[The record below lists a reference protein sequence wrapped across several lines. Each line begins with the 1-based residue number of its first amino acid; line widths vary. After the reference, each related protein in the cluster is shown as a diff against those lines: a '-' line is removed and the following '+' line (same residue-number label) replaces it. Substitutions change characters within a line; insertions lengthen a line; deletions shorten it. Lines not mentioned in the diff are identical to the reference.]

1 MNQNE
6 IFEKIIEIIKDVFD
20 DEDLV
25 ITRETVA
32 SDVDG
37 WDSLN
42 HLQLMSEIEDEFEI
56 TFTMGEVQSFSNVG
70 ELADAVVAHV
80 NK

>member
-6 IFEKIIEIIKDVFD
+6 VLEKVTEIIKDVFD
-20 DEDLV
+20 NESLV

-32 SDVDG
+32 KDVEG

-42 HLQLMSEIEDEFEI
+42 HLQLMNEIEDEFDI
-56 TFTMGEVQSFSNVG
+56 TFTMGEVQGFSNVG
-70 ELADAVVAHV
+70 ELIDSIMTHI
-80 NK
+80 

>member
-6 IFEKIIEIIKDVFD
+6 VLAKVTEIIQDVFD
-20 DEDLV
+20 NEDLV

-32 SDVDG
+32 KDVEG

-42 HLQLMSEIEDEFEI
+42 HLQLMNEIEDEFDI
-56 TFTMGEVQSFSNVG
+56 TFTMGEVQGFSNVG
-70 ELADAVVAHV
+70 ELVDSIMAHI
-80 NK
+80 

>member
-6 IFEKIIEIIKDVFD
+6 VLEKVTEIIRDVFD
-20 DEDLV
+20 NDDLV

-32 SDVDG
+32 KDVEG

-42 HLQLMSEIEDEFEI
+42 HLQLMNEIEDEFDI
-56 TFTMGEVQSFSNVG
+56 TLTMGEVQGFSNVG
-70 ELADAVVAHV
+70 ELVDSIMAHI
-80 NK
+80 

>member
-6 IFEKIIEIIKDVFD
+6 IFEKIVEIIRDVFD
-20 DEDLV
+20 DESLE

-32 SDVDG
+32 ADVDG

-42 HLQLMSEIEDEFEI
+42 HLQLMSEIEDEFDI

-70 ELADAVVAHV
+70 ELADAVVTHIG
-80 NK
+80 

>member
-6 IFEKIIEIIKDVFD
+6 VLEKVTEIIREVFD
-20 DEDLV
+20 NDDLV

-32 SDVDG
+32 KDVEG

-42 HLQLMSEIEDEFEI
+42 HLQLMNEIEDEFDI
-56 TFTMGEVQSFSNVG
+56 TFTMGEVQGFSNVG
-70 ELADAVVAHV
+70 ELVDSIMAHI
-80 NK
+80 